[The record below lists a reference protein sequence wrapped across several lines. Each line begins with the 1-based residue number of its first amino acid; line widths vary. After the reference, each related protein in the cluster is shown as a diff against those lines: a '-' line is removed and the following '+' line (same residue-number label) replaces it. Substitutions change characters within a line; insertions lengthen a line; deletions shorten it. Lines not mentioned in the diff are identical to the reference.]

1 MPAFFDRAPSHLWK
15 KLAFVCLG
23 VLVLMAC
30 YWAYLYQSHH
40 DQLEKTEQQAVL
52 RSIQVAN
59 ALTHQTEALLRDMGF
74 IVRHLGE
81 HWAGQDT
88 AEFRRVIGIAQSTLP
103 KKALVQIAIADAHV
117 AAAADAPGFEIQR
130 LATVARIALAAA
142 ERASDPGAE
151 QIILSM
157 PTPDDLIVGYRL
169 RAAIAKRRGDAK
181 AVTRAS
187 AAAKPCALS

>member
-59 ALTHQTEALLRDMGF
+59 ALTHQTEALLRNMGF

-81 HWAGQDT
+81 YWAGQDT

-103 KKALVQIAIADAHV
+103 NQ
-117 AAAADAPGFEIQR
+117 
-130 LATVARIALAAA
+130 
-142 ERASDPGAE
+142 
-151 QIILSM
+151 
-157 PTPDDLIVGYRL
+157 
-169 RAAIAKRRGDAK
+169 
-181 AVTRAS
+181 
-187 AAAKPCALS
+187 